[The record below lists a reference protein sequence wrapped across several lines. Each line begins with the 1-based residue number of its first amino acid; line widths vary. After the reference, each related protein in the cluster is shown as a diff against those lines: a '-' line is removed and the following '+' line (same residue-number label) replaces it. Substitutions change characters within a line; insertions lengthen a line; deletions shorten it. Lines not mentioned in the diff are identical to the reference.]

1 MLAVLEMP
9 TKRKAA
15 RNLNKRIRCNLRR
28 FMDEENI
35 SQTDLAERTGLALS
49 TIGMHYRDSLT
60 RIDTVTAIVLCSEFK
75 CQLCEMFEI
84 IED

>member
-9 TKRKAA
+9 KRKAA

-28 FMDEENI
+28 FMDDADI

-49 TIGMHYRDSLT
+49 TIGMHYRDTIS
-60 RIDTVTAIVLCSEFK
+60 RIDTVTAIVLCTEFS
-75 CQLCEMFEI
+75 CGLCAMFEI
-84 IED
+84 VEE